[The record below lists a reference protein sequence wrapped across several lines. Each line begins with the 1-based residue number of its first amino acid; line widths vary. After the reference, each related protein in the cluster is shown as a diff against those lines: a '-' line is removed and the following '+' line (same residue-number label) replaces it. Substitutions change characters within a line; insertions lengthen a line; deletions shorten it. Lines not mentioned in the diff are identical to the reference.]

1 VAKNLLKTYL
11 HKMMMVVLIIS
22 FEIMTVLKGRP
33 MEGKGDEAGMER
45 MRKRGRKGDPA
56 LRMQA

>member
-1 VAKNLLKTYL
+1 
-11 HKMMMVVLIIS
+11 MMMVVLIIS